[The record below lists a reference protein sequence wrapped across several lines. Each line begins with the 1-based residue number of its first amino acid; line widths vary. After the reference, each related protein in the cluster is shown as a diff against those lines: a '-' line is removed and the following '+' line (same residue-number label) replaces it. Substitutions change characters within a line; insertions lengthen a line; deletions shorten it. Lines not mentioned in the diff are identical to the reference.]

1 MKIKHLLLTL
11 ISSSILVA
19 CSNNSSSSDDD
30 FIKSDSITAPQAIEV
45 SKESMDDLINN
56 VSSPIEIASLLIDEK
71 VPFNKDYI
79 ASTDYIDDLIT
90 DFDCAINLGILGTDL
105 GYLNLY
111 EKTGSVM
118 STVAAINELASRL
131 KVGQFFDFTLLK
143 RLATNSNNLDSLIFT
158 SISSF
163 NNMDDYLRSNNRTSV
178 SALIVSGVWL
188 ESTFLATQVYKDKS
202 NKKIAERVGEQKL
215 ILNNLILI
223 MQNYKSDPRYTEL
236 LADFTEL
243 KKLYKDV
250 DIVTVESEPVSK
262 VENGMLI
269 IVQTSESKVII
280 TDEQIEAIGKLVY
293 SLREK
298 YINKNNA

>member
-1 MKIKHLLLTL
+1 MKIKHLLFTL
-11 ISSSILVA
+11 LSSALLFS
-19 CSNNSSSSDDD
+19 CSSNSSSKDDD
-30 FIKSDSITAPQAIEV
+30 FIKSDSVIAPAALEI
-45 SKESMDDLINN
+45 SKESMDDLIDN

-71 VPFNKDYI
+71 VPFNRDYI
-79 ASTDYIDDLIT
+79 ASTDNIDDLVT

-111 EKTGSVM
+111 EKTSSVM

-131 KVGQFFDFTLLK
+131 KVGQFFDFVLLK

-163 NNMDDYLRSNNRTSV
+163 NNMDDYLRSNNRTNV

-188 ESTFLATQVYKDKS
+188 ESTFLATQVYNDKA
-202 NKKIAERVGEQKL
+202 NKKVAERIGEQKL

-223 MQNYKSDPRYTEL
+223 MKNYENDPRFTEL
-236 LADFTEL
+236 LYDFGKL
-243 KKLYKDV
+243 KKLYDQVK
-250 DIVTVESEPVSK
+250 IVTVESDPISK
-262 VENGMLI
+262 VQNGMLV
-269 IVQTSESKVII
+269 IVQTSKSDVII
-280 TDEQIEAIGKLVY
+280 SDDLIQKIGDLVS